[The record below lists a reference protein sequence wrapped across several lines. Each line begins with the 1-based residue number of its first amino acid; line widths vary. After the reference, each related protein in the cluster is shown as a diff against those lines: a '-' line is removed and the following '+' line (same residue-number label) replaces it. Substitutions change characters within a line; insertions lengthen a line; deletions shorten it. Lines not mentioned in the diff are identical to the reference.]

1 MALNVQWR
9 WAMPQVG
16 NPDQVAQGN
25 RDAFSEGIGA
35 IAQGLLK
42 RGENQ
47 REAQRLAQTQAN
59 WDAQFAAQQEQRKL
73 ANEMQNR
80 QFAAQQEQRQLQ
92 NAMQNRQFWE
102 QKRMNDQALA
112 NQQQVLQKS
121 QEQQQWMQKFYDEFF
136 GNDDEY
142 QELKKLRAKFGNQTS
157 QLPQETSDSALIMMG
172 LNPLLR

>member
-1 MALNVQWR
+1 MGLNVQWR
-9 WAMPQVG
+9 WGMPQVA

-35 IAQGLLK
+35 IAQGILK

-80 QFAAQQEQRQLQ
+80 QFE
-92 NAMQNRQFWE
+92 E

-112 NQQQVLQKS
+112 NQQWQLQKDK
-121 QEQQQWMQKFYDEFF
+121 EQRQWLQKFYDQFF
-136 GNDDEY
+136 SDDEEY
-142 QELKKLRAKFGNQTS
+142 KELQELRKKFGGNGNGNGNA
-157 QLPQETSDSALIMMG
+157 ALVMMG
-172 LNPLLR
+172 LNPALR

>member
-1 MALNVQWR
+1 MGLNVQWR
-9 WAMPQVG
+9 WSMPQQG

-25 RDAFSEGIGA
+25 RDSLMSGIDA
-35 IAQGLLK
+35 IVSGLQK
-42 RGENQ
+42 HGENQ
-47 REAQRLAQTQAN
+47 REQKKLDQAQGN
-59 WDAQFAAQQEQRKL
+59 WDKQFD
-73 ANEMQNR
+73 
-80 QFAAQQEQRQLQ
+80 AQQEQRQLQ

-112 NQQQVLQKS
+112 NQQHQLQKS

-142 QELKKLRAKFGNQTS
+142 QELKKLRAQFGNQTS

>member
-1 MALNVQWR
+1 MGLNVQWR
-9 WAMPQVG
+9 WSMPQQG

-25 RDAFSEGIGA
+25 RDSLMSGIDA
-35 IAQGLLK
+35 IVSGLQK
-42 RGENQ
+42 HGENQ
-47 REAQRLAQTQAN
+47 REQKKLDQAQSN
-59 WDAQFAAQQEQRKL
+59 WDK
-73 ANEMQNR
+73 

-112 NQQQVLQKS
+112 NQQHLLQKS

-142 QELKKLRAKFGNQTS
+142 QELKKLRAQFGNQTG